1 MKTEVPLISVCI
13 PLFETEMFL
22 AQCLESV
29 LLQDYDDFEVVIVSD
44 ASNGKDANGHKAKKI
59 ISRVEKDSKKQRALL
74 GLKPV
79 YVKFIEHHENRGLI
93 EVRRTLVY
101 ESRGH
106 YIAMLDSD
114 DLMEE
119 GALKTFAE
127 YGKSYDIVHGTS
139 TAGSF
144 DENGVF
150 IPAKQNRYGAIF
162 YGAIEGRNIFHSWLI
177 KQEFTGN
184 TWGKLIKRELFEKA
198 YENIPYTECN
208 MAEDVLL
215 FFFISQYAKSYI
227 GIQEKVYR
235 YRVDFGMTSRR
246 QISSLH
252 RWKMVCSAS
261 SVFNILSTWI
271 KDNSSSEKLAL
282 LPEEIEHIRKLT
294 IFYLKNNL
302 RQLHEAVVPD
312 LQTQARKMLC
322 DYWGESFVKKV
333 EDSIEKK

>member
-44 ASNGKDANGHKAKKI
+44 ASNGKDAKGHKAKKI

-79 YVKFIEHHENRGLI
+79 SVKFIEHHENRGLI

-101 ESRGH
+101 EARGH

-119 GALKTFAE
+119 GALKAFAE

-162 YGAIEGRNIFHSWLI
+162 YGAIKGRNIFHSWLV
-177 KQEFTGN
+177 KQEFTAN

-198 YENIPYTECN
+198 YEIIPYTECN
-208 MAEDVLL
+208 LGEDLLL

-227 GIQEKVYR
+227 GIKNKVVR
-235 YRVDFGMTSRR
+235 YRITSGMTSKR
-246 QISSLH
+246 QISSLKQ
-252 RWKMVCSAS
+252 WKMICSTS
-261 SVFNILSTWI
+261 SVFNILSSWI
-271 KDNSSSEKLAL
+271 KDASEQGESL
-282 LPEEIEHIRKLT
+282 LPEEVEFIRKLT
-294 IFYLKNNL
+294 VYYLENNIHQL
-302 RQLHEAVVPD
+302 REAVVPE
-312 LQTQARKMLC
+312 LQEQAHKMLC
-322 DYWGESFVKKV
+322 EYWGESFVNRVEETLQKK
-333 EDSIEKK
+333 

>member
-44 ASNGKDANGHKAKKI
+44 ASNGKDAKGYKAKKI
-59 ISRVEKDSKKQRALL
+59 ISRVEKDSKKQRVLF

-79 YVKFIEHHENRGLI
+79 SVKFIEHHENRGLI

-101 ESRGH
+101 EARGH

-114 DLMEE
+114 DLLEE
-119 GALKTFAE
+119 GALKAFAE

-162 YGAIEGRNIFHSWLI
+162 YGTIEGRDIFHSWLV
-177 KQEFTGN
+177 KQEFTAN

-198 YENIPYTECN
+198 YEIIPYTECN
-208 MAEDVLL
+208 LGEDLLL

-227 GIQEKVYR
+227 GIKNKVVR
-235 YRVDFGMTSRR
+235 YRITSGMTSKR
-246 QISSLH
+246 QISSLKQ
-252 RWKMVCSAS
+252 WKMICSTS
-261 SVFNILSTWI
+261 SVFNILSSWI
-271 KDNSSSEKLAL
+271 KDASEQGESL
-282 LPEEIEHIRKLT
+282 LPEEVEFIRKLT
-294 IFYLKNNL
+294 VYYLENNIHQL
-302 RQLHEAVVPD
+302 REAVVPE
-312 LQTQARKMLC
+312 LQEQARKMLC
-322 DYWGESFVKKV
+322 EYWGESFVNRVEEALQKK
-333 EDSIEKK
+333 